1 MNLPAVRLRNFPDL
15 EAIVDADYGYAR
27 YAVAL
32 KRYDFPLRHQFRT
45 DGVRHKRQAGRLGD
59 MLAAEQRTIE
69 IVAEHRRRDGR
80 YATITARSNTRI
92 VMPAAVSSCAA
103 DGIHIYRCENR
114 NSTRL

>member
-32 KRYDFPLRHQFRT
+32 KRYDF
-45 DGVRHKRQAGRLGD
+45 
-59 MLAAEQRTIE
+59 
-69 IVAEHRRRDGR
+69 
-80 YATITARSNTRI
+80 
-92 VMPAAVSSCAA
+92 MPAVVSSCAA